1 MLSSALGST
10 RLYIGGGFE
19 EDTKTVLLTEG
30 SVTAVP
36 ALESAQQEADDTRV
50 ILYSILYNVQNEQDE
65 RVIIYANDTISSP
78 HVCIMLSHI

>member
-1 MLSSALGST
+1 MLSAALGST
-10 RLYIGGGFE
+10 RLYLSGGFE

-36 ALESAQQEADDTRV
+36 ALESAQQEADTRV

-78 HVCIMLSHI
+78 HICIMLSHI